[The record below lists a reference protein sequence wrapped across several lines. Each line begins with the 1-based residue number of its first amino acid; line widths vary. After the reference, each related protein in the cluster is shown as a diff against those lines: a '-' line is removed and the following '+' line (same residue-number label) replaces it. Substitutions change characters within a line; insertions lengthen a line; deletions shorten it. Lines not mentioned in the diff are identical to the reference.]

1 MDPTLNPSLQSPQ
14 LIEQLSHLVLVSWIV
29 LIPVGVLLA
38 MVLYKLAM
46 LMHSLSEFLVLARH
60 ELSPTL
66 QDVRKTAHHVELIT
80 SKAAVSVNTVEQG
93 MQAVGPAMNR
103 GVRRLRH
110 VPNDIKTGIL
120 ALFSGLRAS
129 FSKDSKAY

>member
-1 MDPTLNPSLQSPQ
+1 MDPTVQNPELLRQ
-14 LIEQLSHLVLVSWIV
+14 LANLVQVSWII

-46 LMHSLSEFLVLARH
+46 LMHSVSEFLVLARH

-93 MQAVGPAMNR
+93 MLAVGPAMNR
-103 GVRRLRH
+103 GVERLRH
-110 VPNDIKTGIL
+110 VPDDIKSGVV
-120 ALFSGLRAS
+120 ALLSGLRTS
-129 FSKDSKAY
+129 FSKNNKAY